1 MGRVRV
7 TITFA
12 NWLVLR
18 ESADAAA
25 RATALLPPLQE
36 WLAARPM
43 TVLDAGCGTGSMTRW
58 LTGRIPR
65 ADRWILHDHDPGLL
79 ELAAH
84 DQPYAETHLAD
95 IGALDLTDITLLT
108 ASALLD
114 ILDAD
119 QIDTLAEACAVAGC
133 AALLT
138 LSVTGEVE
146 LTPPDPADAAL
157 RAAFND
163 HQRRSGL
170 LGPDAWHHA
179 IGAFERRGYVVKT
192 APSPWRLGPADAAL
206 TAEWFRGWSG
216 AALEQDPSLP
226 GRSTPHSAVVQH
238 CDLLALP
245 PTA

>member
-1 MGRVRV
+1 M
-7 TITFA
+7 TTAFA
-12 NWLVLR
+12 DWLALR
-18 ESADAAA
+18 EGADAAA

-36 WLAARPM
+36 WLAERPM

-58 LTGRIPR
+58 LIRRIPR
-65 ADRWILHDHDPGLL
+65 ADRWILNDHDSGLL
-79 ELAAH
+79 EIAAH
-84 DQPYAETHLAD
+84 DQPYAETRLAD
-95 IGALDLTDITLLT
+95 LSALDLTGITLLT

-114 ILDAD
+114 ILNAD
-119 QIDTLAEACAVAGC
+119 QVERLADACAAAGC

-170 LGPDAWHHA
+170 LGPEAWHHTTV
-179 IGAFERRGYVVKT
+179 AFERRGYVVTT

-206 TAEWFRGWSG
+206 TAEWYRGWSG
-216 AALEQDPSLP
+216 AAFEQDPSLP
-226 GRSTPHSAVVQH
+226 LRSAPHAAVVQH
-238 CDLLALP
+238 HDLLALP
-245 PTA
+245 RKPQP

>member
-1 MGRVRV
+1 V
-7 TITFA
+7 TTVFA
-12 NWLVLR
+12 DWLTLR

-36 WLAARPM
+36 WLAARPI

-58 LTGRIPR
+58 LTRRIPQ
-65 ADRWILHDHDPGLL
+65 ADRWILHDHDAELL
-79 ELAAH
+79 KLAAD
-84 DQPYAETHLAD
+84 DQPYAETRLAD
-95 IGALDLTDITLLT
+95 LSALDLTGITLLT

-114 ILDAD
+114 ILNAD
-119 QIDTLAEACAVAGC
+119 QIETLADACAAAGC

-170 LGPDAWHHA
+170 LGPEAWHHTIA
-179 IGAFERRGYVVKT
+179 AFERRGYVVTT

-206 TAEWFRGWSG
+206 TAEWFDGWSG
-216 AALEQDPSLP
+216 AAFEQDPSLP
-226 GRSTPHSAVVQH
+226 VRPTPHAAVVQH
-238 CDLLALP
+238 HDLLALP
-245 PTA
+245 PKTQP